1 MVRADWQEAQLGRER
16 NGAVAVGRVL
26 WWCRILPLFFFF
38 LRWEILQH
46 VFILIVMTSV
56 GGMGEGT
63 CPGNCFLPKERNV
76 QRETSYC

>member
-38 LRWEILQH
+38 FKMGNTTACFYFNCNDQC
-46 VFILIVMTSV
+46 
-56 GGMGEGT
+56 GGHGG
-63 CPGNCFLPKERNV
+63 GDLPR
-76 QRETSYC
+76 